1 MLQAEALGPD
11 LADCKAGVKRAWI
24 DGTRLASMSDFD
36 LRERAD
42 VIGGSRKKDD
52 LFTQL
57 KVVKDVCEAQ
67 VATMRHFE
75 EYVTRTQLRHMY

>member
-1 MLQAEALGPD
+1 VLQAEALGPD
-11 LADCKAGVKRAWI
+11 LADCKAGVERACI
-24 DGTRLASMSDFD
+24 DGTRLASMSDFE

-42 VIGGSRKKDD
+42 VIGGSRKKED

-57 KVVKDVCEAQ
+57 KLVKDLCEAQ

-75 EYVTRTQLRHMY
+75 E